1 MNKLSKDQIVGILVF
16 VLTFIYASILEI
28 THFTDSRL
36 KSRLELMPYIIVG
49 IVFFIYAIYMFS
61 KDEKKK

>member
-1 MNKLSKDQIVGILVF
+1 MNKLSKNQIVGILVF
-16 VLTFIYASILEI
+16 VLTFIYASILEV

-36 KSRLELMPYIIVG
+36 KARMELMPYIIVG
-49 IVFFIYAIYMFS
+49 IVFFIYAIHMFS